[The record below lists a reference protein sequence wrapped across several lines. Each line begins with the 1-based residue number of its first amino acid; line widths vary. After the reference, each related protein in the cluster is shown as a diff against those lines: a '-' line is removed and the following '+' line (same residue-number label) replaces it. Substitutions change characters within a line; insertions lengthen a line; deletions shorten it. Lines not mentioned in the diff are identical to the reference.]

1 MQDVSIIYEG
11 SRQRGTALEWNPK
24 YYARD
29 ALGSYTVQGF
39 LLLKLLTSLL
49 RD

>member
-24 YYARD
+24 YYTRE
-29 ALGSYTVQGF
+29 ALGSYTAQGS
-39 LLLKLLTSLL
+39 LLLELLTSLL
-49 RD
+49 GD